1 MYKEILLP
9 IDNSRYSDFG
19 IDMGVA
25 LAKKFQSHLTGNH
38 VYAARLHDNRF
49 KQMESGLPEKYQ
61 GEKEL
66 QRQRDIHD
74 GLITKG
80 LEIISDSFLDAFE
93 ERCRIADIKCSKK
106 THEGKN
112 YAKIVEDVQAAPYD
126 LVIIGIQGLGA
137 VNGSMIGSV
146 CERVVRRI
154 RTDTLITKNNRIFDR
169 KIVVAVDGSPNSMAA
184 VKAAVAIGKAFGTA
198 VEAVSAF
205 DPYFHYTAFNNIAGV
220 LSEEAGKLFRFKEQE
235 KLHEE
240 IIDKGLAKIYQD
252 HLNTAKRVA
261 EADGLEITTT
271 LLSGKPYEQILKY
284 INDTSP
290 SLLVIGRLGV
300 HSANGLDIGSNTE
313 NLLRFAPCNIL
324 IVSRSFTPSEE
335 TKKTNEDSLPWTKD
349 AEARLEVIPAFVRG
363 MAMKA
368 IESFAKDK
376 GAKEITASIMEEAVE
391 KLLPAS
397 AREKMMGI
405 KKAEN
410 KGQGSGVKSQKSEE
424 SEGVAAGFSLREGTA
439 DEEVK
444 WEEAALKR
452 VENAPDFVR
461 PGIYK
466 LMAKK
471 AKEKGYK
478 VITSK
483 FLSEIRD
490 ESMMMVTKRMKKL
503 GFDDLNMMAFDKAK
517 DKMKDS
523 RKTEVIGI
531 IKQFLAERTGKNEE
545 IIKKFE
551 KYFSGLADKNK
562 PNE

>member
-9 IDNSRYSDFG
+9 IDNSRYSVFG
-19 IDMGVA
+19 IDIGIE
-25 LAKKFQSHLTGNH
+25 LARKFHSHITGNH

-61 GEKEL
+61 EEKEL
-66 QRQRDIHD
+66 QRQRDIHA

-80 LEIISDSFLDAFE
+80 LEIISDSFLDVLE
-93 ERCRIADIKCSKK
+93 QKCKAANIQCNRRLL
-106 THEGKN
+106 EGKN
-112 YAKIVEDVQAAPYD
+112 YAKIVEDVQSNPYD
-126 LVIIGIQGLGA
+126 LVIMGIQGLGA

-146 CERVVRRI
+146 CERVVRRVK
-154 RTDTLITKNNRIFDR
+154 TDILITKNNRLFDK
-169 KIVVAVDGSPNSMAA
+169 KIIVAVDGSPNSMAA
-184 VKAAVAIGKAFGTA
+184 VKSAVAIAKAFGTA

-205 DPYFHYTAFNNIAGV
+205 DPNFHYVAFKNIADV
-220 LSEEAGKLFRFKEQE
+220 LSEEAGKMFRFKEQE
-235 KLHEE
+235 QLHEE
-240 IIDKGLAKIYQD
+240 IIDKGMAKIYQE
-252 HLNTAKRVA
+252 HLDIAKKIA
-261 EADGLEITTT
+261 KADGLDIATK
-271 LLSGKPYEQILKY
+271 LLSGKPYDEILKY
-284 INDTSP
+284 VKDNSP

-324 IVSRSFTPSEE
+324 IVSRDYTPSEE
-335 TKKTNEDSLPWTKD
+335 IKKDSKKDSLPWTKD
-349 AEARLEVIPAFVRG
+349 AEARLEIIPAFVRG
-363 MAMKA
+363 MAIKA
-368 IESFAKDK
+368 IEGFARDK
-376 GAKEITASIMEEAVE
+376 GAKEITADIMEAAVE

-397 AREKMMGI
+397 AREKMGI
-405 KKAEN
+405 KKKSEDR
-410 KGQGSGVKSQKSEE
+410 SQKSEVKKQKTE
-424 SEGVAAGFSLREGTA
+424 IRTDNDVTWE
-439 DEEVK
+439 DE
-444 WEEAALKR
+444 ALKR
-452 VENAPDFVR
+452 VENAPEFVR

-466 LMAKK
+466 LMVKK
-471 AKEKGYK
+471 AKEHGYK

-503 GFDDLNMMAFDKAK
+503 GFDDLTMMAFDKAK

-551 KYFSGLADKNK
+551 NYFKMFSDKK
-562 PNE
+562 S

>member
-240 IIDKGLAKIYQD
+240 IIDKID
-252 HLNTAKRVA
+252 
-261 EADGLEITTT
+261 
-271 LLSGKPYEQILKY
+271 
-284 INDTSP
+284 
-290 SLLVIGRLGV
+290 
-300 HSANGLDIGSNTE
+300 
-313 NLLRFAPCNIL
+313 
-324 IVSRSFTPSEE
+324 
-335 TKKTNEDSLPWTKD
+335 
-349 AEARLEVIPAFVRG
+349 
-363 MAMKA
+363 
-368 IESFAKDK
+368 
-376 GAKEITASIMEEAVE
+376 
-391 KLLPAS
+391 
-397 AREKMMGI
+397 
-405 KKAEN
+405 
-410 KGQGSGVKSQKSEE
+410 
-424 SEGVAAGFSLREGTA
+424 
-439 DEEVK
+439 
-444 WEEAALKR
+444 
-452 VENAPDFVR
+452 
-461 PGIYK
+461 YK
-466 LMAKK
+466 
-471 AKEKGYK
+471 
-478 VITSK
+478 
-483 FLSEIRD
+483 
-490 ESMMMVTKRMKKL
+490 
-503 GFDDLNMMAFDKAK
+503 
-517 DKMKDS
+517 
-523 RKTEVIGI
+523 
-531 IKQFLAERTGKNEE
+531 
-545 IIKKFE
+545 
-551 KYFSGLADKNK
+551 
-562 PNE
+562 